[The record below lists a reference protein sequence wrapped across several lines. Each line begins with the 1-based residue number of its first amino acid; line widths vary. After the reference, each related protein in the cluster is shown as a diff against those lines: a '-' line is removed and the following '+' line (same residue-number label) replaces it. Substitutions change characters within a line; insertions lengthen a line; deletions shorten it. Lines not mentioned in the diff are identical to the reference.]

1 MSYKHILLVTDLRS
15 DADIVAQKAKIIHSR
30 QQNAKLSVLHII
42 KDTVV
47 GFGYEMVPAASLYDE
62 IDDERCQSAQTDLAE
77 FLNRNGLESN
87 QQEVTTAISNSE
99 GIINYC
105 NKHEVDLVVIGRH
118 ERHGLSAW
126 INGATADCILP
137 NVSCD
142 VLVVK
147 LDKPV
152 KQ

>member
-15 DADIVAQKAKIIHSR
+15 DADVVAQKAKIIHSR
-30 QQNAKLSVLHII
+30 QTNAQFSVLHII

-62 IDDERCQSAQTDLAE
+62 IDDERRESAKSDLVK
-77 FLNRNGLESN
+77 FLERNGLDCNS
-87 QQEVTTAISNSE
+87 QEVTTAISNSE

-105 NKHEVDLVVIGRH
+105 DKHDVDLVVIGRH
-118 ERHGLSAW
+118 ERHGISAW

-137 NVSCD
+137 NVPCD

-152 KQ
+152 KD

>member
-15 DADIVAQKAKIIHSR
+15 DADLVAQKAKYIHSR
-30 QQNAKLSVLHII
+30 QEDAQFSVLHII

-62 IDDERCQSAQTDLAE
+62 IDDERCQNARSDLAE
-77 FLNRNGLESN
+77 FLTRNGLESS

-105 NKHEVDLVVIGRH
+105 DKNEVDLVIIGRH
-118 ERHGLSAW
+118 ERHGISAW
-126 INGATADCILP
+126 INGATVDSILP
-137 NVSCD
+137 NVDCD

-147 LDKPV
+147 LEKPV
-152 KQ
+152 K

>member
-15 DADIVAQKAKIIHSR
+15 DADLVAQKAKYIHSR
-30 QQNAKLSVLHII
+30 QQNAQLSVLHIV

-47 GFGYEMVPAASLYDE
+47 GFGYEMVPAASLYDQ
-62 IDDERCQSAQTDLAE
+62 IDDERCQSAKQDLVE
-77 FLNRNGLESN
+77 FLERNGLDVN

-105 NKHEVDLVVIGRH
+105 DKHEVDLVIIGRH
-118 ERHGLSAW
+118 ERHGISAW
-126 INGATADCILP
+126 INGATVDAILP

-147 LDKPV
+147 LEKPV
-152 KQ
+152 RD

>member
-15 DADIVAQKAKIIHSR
+15 DADLVAQKAKYIHSR
-30 QQNAKLSVLHII
+30 QVDAKFSVLHIV

-47 GFGYEMVPAASLYDE
+47 GFGYEMVPAASLYNE
-62 IDDERCQSAQTDLAE
+62 IDDERCESAKSDLTE
-77 FLNRNGLESN
+77 FLTRNGLGFS

-105 NKHEVDLVVIGRH
+105 DKNDVDLLIIGRH
-118 ERHGLSAW
+118 ERHGISAW
-126 INGATADCILP
+126 INGATVDALLP

-147 LDKPV
+147 LEKPV
-152 KQ
+152 KE

>member
-15 DADIVAQKAKIIHSR
+15 DADVVAQKAKYIHSR
-30 QQNAKLSVLHII
+30 QQGAQLSVLHII

-62 IDDERCQSAQTDLAE
+62 IDDERCKNARKDLIE
-77 FLNRNGLESN
+77 FLDRNGLDCNS
-87 QQEVTTAISNSE
+87 QEVTTAISNSE

-105 NKHEVDLVVIGRH
+105 HKNDVDLVIIGRH
-118 ERHGLSAW
+118 ERHGISAW
-126 INGATADCILP
+126 INGATVDAILP
-137 NVSCD
+137 NVNCD

-147 LDKPV
+147 LEKPV
-152 KQ
+152 KE

>member
-15 DADIVAQKAKIIHSR
+15 DADVVAQKAKYIHSR
-30 QQNAKLSVLHII
+30 QQGAEFSVLHII

-62 IDDERCQSAQTDLAE
+62 IDDERCQTARKQLGD
-77 FLNRNGLESN
+77 FLHRNEIDC
-87 QQEVTTAISNSE
+87 QAQEVTTAISNSE

-105 NKHEVDLVVIGRH
+105 NKNAVDLVIIGRH
-118 ERHGLSAW
+118 ERHGISAW

-137 NVSCD
+137 NVPCD

-147 LDKPV
+147 LEKPP
-152 KQ
+152 K

>member
-15 DADIVAQKAKIIHSR
+15 DADLVAQKAKYIHSR
-30 QQNAKLSVLHII
+30 QTGAQFSVLHIV

-62 IDDERCQSAQTDLAE
+62 IDDERCQSARKELTE
-77 FLNRNGLESN
+77 FLIRNGLESS

-105 NKHEVDLVVIGRH
+105 DKNNVDLVIIGRH
-118 ERHGLSAW
+118 ERHGISAW
-126 INGATADCILP
+126 INGATVDAILP

-147 LDKPV
+147 LEKPV
-152 KQ
+152 K